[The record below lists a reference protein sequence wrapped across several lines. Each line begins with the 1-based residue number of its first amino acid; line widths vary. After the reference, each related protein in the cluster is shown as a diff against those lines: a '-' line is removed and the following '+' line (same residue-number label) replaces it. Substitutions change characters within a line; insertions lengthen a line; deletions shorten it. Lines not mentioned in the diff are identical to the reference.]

1 VCDAAPTCKIDS
13 VTSNEPVLD
22 PGSGNTTPD
31 WFIEN
36 PGPKASPATL
46 GVQLRAERS
55 GTGIG
60 RIYTVNV
67 SCSDK
72 SGNTST
78 GKTTVS
84 VSHDQGSGCCSTVSC
99 HRLSAEIS
107 ARARRLRTPA
117 PGARC
122 GSAPGIPHRAE
133 P

>member
-1 VCDAAPTCKIDS
+1 MILRVSDISDDGLIIEDAGLLGSPFTDPTWRL
-13 VTSNEPVLD
+13 E
-22 PGSGNTTPD
+22 
-31 WFIEN
+31 
-36 PGPKASPATL
+36 

-84 VSHDQGSGCCSTVSC
+84 VSHDQGS
-99 HRLSAEIS
+99 
-107 ARARRLRTPA
+107 
-117 PGARC
+117 
-122 GSAPGIPHRAE
+122 
-133 P
+133 

>member
-1 VCDAAPTCKIDS
+1 MTDTTPPVIKSIVPDPDTLWAPNHKFVPVSIVATATDVCDAATTCKIDS

-31 WFIEN
+31 WFIDN

-84 VSHDQGSGCCSTVSC
+84 VSHDQGS
-99 HRLSAEIS
+99 
-107 ARARRLRTPA
+107 
-117 PGARC
+117 
-122 GSAPGIPHRAE
+122 
-133 P
+133 